1 MIARA
6 TVIAVVAAMSIASP
20 ATAQTLDEAFA
31 LARQN
36 NPDLAAIAAA
46 EDAADARLDQA
57 RSARLPEVRVEGQY
71 SYANIDYGSGP
82 FGFGEQDVEPRSARV
97 AAEQLVFAGGRVTS
111 SVRAAKS
118 AYRSAEHATMDEEA
132 RLMAAVARVYLSVQ
146 VAQSAVDL
154 RTANLTALREFHRQT
169 AARFQSGEVP
179 RSDVA
184 LAEARLA
191 GAESDLSRALAA
203 QAAARFAFERVVG
216 VKPLSLSAALHAPTT
231 PETLDEAL
239 AKARAS
245 SPLLAF
251 RREAE
256 DAALA
261 SVGVVR
267 AQRFPTVSVGVEA
280 ASIRDEF
287 LLGYE
292 ADSVAV
298 VARARMPLFTGG
310 RIGAEVRE
318 AKAKA
323 QAASAARRSA
333 ELALDEEVASAF
345 VRHRAAVDQL
355 TAAERQA
362 EAAKVALE
370 DIRLEVNAGGR
381 PTIDGLDAERDYL
394 AARLQLDQAKAEV
407 LTSAYDLNAAIG
419 VAAAN

>member
-1 MIARA
+1 MTLRAIILAALAAFAVAPIAK
-6 TVIAVVAAMSIASP
+6 
-20 ATAQTLDEAFA
+20 AQTLDEAFV
-31 LARQN
+31 LAREN

-46 EDAADARLDQA
+46 EDAADARLAQA
-57 RSARLPEVRVEGQY
+57 RSARLPQATAEGQY
-71 SYANIDYGSGP
+71 SYAKIDYGTGP
-82 FGFGEQDVEPRSARV
+82 FGFGDQNVEPRSARV
-97 AAEQLVFAGGRVTS
+97 AAEQLIFAGGRVNS
-111 SVRAAKS
+111 SVRAAK
-118 AYRSAEHATMDEEA
+118 AAFRSAGHATMDAEA

-154 RTANLTALREFHRQT
+154 RTANLAALREFQRQT
-169 AARFQSGEVP
+169 TARFQSGEVA

-191 GAESDLSRALAA
+191 GAESELSRAEAEQSAA
-203 QAAARFAFERVVG
+203 QFAFERVVG
-216 VKPLSLSAALHAPTT
+216 VKPGALSPAFHSPAT

-239 AKARAS
+239 TKARAS

-261 SVGVVR
+261 SIGVAR
-267 AQRFPTVSVGVEA
+267 AGRFPTVSVGVEA
-280 ASIRDEF
+280 SSIRDEF

-323 QAASAARRSA
+323 QKASAARRSA

-345 VRHRAAVDQL
+345 VRHRAAVDQF

-362 EAAKVALE
+362 EAAKVALD
-370 DIRLEVNAGGR
+370 DIRLEVKAGER

-394 AARLQLDQAKAEV
+394 AAGLQLDQARADV
-407 LTSAYDLNAAIG
+407 VTSAHELNAAIG
-419 VAAAN
+419 ITAN